1 MGHAVAMVGWGLHGK
16 SDVLIRKSSVR
27 KMSSKCEKIVKC
39 EGEIARVYFIGER
52 VRIYE

>member
-16 SDVLIRKSSVR
+16 SDVWVRKSSTQHV
-27 KMSSKCEKIVKC
+27 KCEKIIVKC